1 MTNDKIFFLVDVN
14 SAFLSWEAT
23 YRLQHGASID
33 LREIPA
39 IIGGNPKTRRG
50 IVLAKSI
57 PAKKYNIQTGESL
70 RDALQKCPTL
80 EIFSPSYDVYIQAS
94 DALLKILKEYSPKIQ
109 RFSIDECFIDF
120 TDSKRL
126 FGNPVEVAYQIK
138 NRIKKELGF
147 TVNVGV
153 SSNKLLAK
161 MASDLKKPNRVHTL
175 FPDEIESKL
184 WPLPVSDLFMV
195 GRKTLPKLNQ
205 LGIYTI
211 GDLAKSNLASI
222 KYHLKSHGQLIWEY
236 ANGIEDSQIN
246 LSNYDNVKSIGN
258 STTIPYDID
267 NRDEAL
273 LYLLSLTEMV
283 SMRLRSKNKLCRL
296 IAITIKNNDFLSY
309 SHQRKIYYSTDLTN
323 DIFDEVKKL
332 FDDAWKKDPI
342 RHLAVRVSDL
352 IENDEKQLSIWDNK
366 NEELLRKL
374 DCTVDELRQ
383 KYGNSIIQRSSFLH
397 SGIKNI
403 NGGVEKD
410 YPMMKS
416 IL

>member
-1 MTNDKIFFLVDVN
+1 MTKKIFFLVDVN

-23 YRLQHGASID
+23 YRMQHGAKID
-33 LREIPA
+33 LRTIPS

-57 PAKKYNIQTGESL
+57 PAKKYNIKTGESL
-70 RDALQKCPTL
+70 RDALKKCPTL
-80 EIFSPSYDVYIQAS
+80 EIVAPSYEIYIRAS
-94 DALLKILKEYSPKIQ
+94 NALLEILKEYSPNIQ

-120 TDSKRL
+120 TDSIRL
-126 FGNPVEVAYQIK
+126 FGDPIEVAHIIK
-138 NRIKKELGF
+138 NRVKKELGF

-161 MASDLKKPNRVHTL
+161 MASDLKKPDQVHTL
-175 FPDEIESKL
+175 FHEEIPEKL
-184 WPLPVSDLFMV
+184 WPLPVDDLFMV

-205 LGIYTI
+205 LGIFTI
-211 GDLAKSNLASI
+211 GDLAKSNLPSI
-222 KYHLKSHGQLIWEY
+222 QYHLKSHGKLIWEY
-236 ANGIEDSQIN
+236 ANGIENSQIT
-246 LSNYDNVKSIGN
+246 LSDYADVKSIGN

-267 NRDEAL
+267 SKEEAL

-283 SMRLRSKNKLCRL
+283 AMRLRDKNKMCQLV
-296 IAITIKNNDFLSY
+296 AITIKNNELISY

-332 FDDAWKKDPI
+332 FEDAWKKDPI
-342 RHLAVRVSDL
+342 RHLGVRVSDL
-352 IENDEKQLSIWDNK
+352 INNEEKQLSIWDKK
-366 NEELLRKL
+366 NEESLRKL
-374 DCTVDELRQ
+374 DSTVDELRQ

-397 SGIKNI
+397 TGIKNI

-410 YPMMKS
+410 YPMMTS

>member
-1 MTNDKIFFLVDVN
+1 MQEKIFFLIDVN

-23 YRLQHGASID
+23 YRLQHGAEID
-33 LREIPA
+33 LRTIPS
-39 IIGGNPKTRRG
+39 IVGGNPETRHG

-57 PAKKYNIQTGESL
+57 PAKKYNIKTGESL

-80 EIFSPSYDVYIQAS
+80 EVVPPSYEIYIQAS
-94 DALLKILKEYSPKIQ
+94 NALLKIIQEYSPNIQ
-109 RFSIDECFIDF
+109 RFSIDECFVDF
-120 TDSKRL
+120 TDSIRL
-126 FGNPVEVAYQIK
+126 FGEPIKVAYEIK
-138 NRIKKELGF
+138 NRIKDELGF

-161 MASDLKKPNRVHTL
+161 MASDLKKPDQVHTL
-175 FPDEIESKL
+175 FPEEIPEKL
-184 WPLPVSDLFMV
+184 WPLPVDDLFMV

-205 LGIYTI
+205 LGIFTI
-211 GDLAKSNLASI
+211 GDLAKSDLPSL
-222 KYHLKSHGQLIWEY
+222 KYHLKSHGKLIWEY
-236 ANGIEDSQIN
+236 ANGIENSQIS
-246 LSNYDNVKSIGN
+246 LSKYDDIKSIGN

-267 NRDEAL
+267 SKEEAL

-283 SMRLRSKNKLCRL
+283 CMRLRDKNKMCQL
-296 IAITIKNNDFLSY
+296 IAITIKNNEFIRY

-332 FDDAWKKDPI
+332 FEDAWKKDPI
-342 RHLAVRVSDL
+342 RHLGVRVSDL
-352 IENDEKQLSIWDNK
+352 IDNAEKQLSIWDNK
-366 NEELLRKL
+366 NEENLRKL
-374 DCTVDELRQ
+374 DHTVDELRQ

-397 SGIKNI
+397 TGIKNV

-410 YPMMKS
+410 YPMMTS